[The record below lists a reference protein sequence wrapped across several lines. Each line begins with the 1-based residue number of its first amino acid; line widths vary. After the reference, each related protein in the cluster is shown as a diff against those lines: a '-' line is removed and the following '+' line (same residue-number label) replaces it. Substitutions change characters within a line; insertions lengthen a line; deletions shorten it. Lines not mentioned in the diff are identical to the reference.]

1 MASQDSKVDMQE
13 LLEASIL
20 QGPDKQQMVSRA
32 INHSFGRGGWRA
44 RAEKVVLPRIA
55 LESVIKQCGGES
67 WSDQGRGQGP
77 RSNQGRGQ
85 GPRSD
90 KGRGQGPRSDQGRG
104 QGPRSDQGERKEPK
118 ESSCGGGGQGK
129 GEGPMLCGM
138 GRASVKPRAIGRA
151 RALQMR
157 AEMCILPLR
166 RPGGLS
172 GVSLSWDQHDS
183 EL

>member
-1 MASQDSKVDMQE
+1 MLQVELHVVGSSWRKRREPVLLMASQGNNVDMQE
-13 LLEASIL
+13 LLDASIL

-77 RSNQGRGQ
+77 RS
-85 GPRSD
+85 
-90 KGRGQGPRSDQGRG
+90 DQR
-104 QGPRSDQGERKEPK
+104 ERKE
-118 ESSCGGGGQGK
+118 SCGGGGSQGK
-129 GEGPMLCGM
+129 GEGPMLCDV
-138 GRASVKPRAIGRA
+138 GRAFVKPRAIGRA

-157 AEMCILPLR
+157 AEMCILPPR
-166 RPGGLS
+166 RPGRLP
-172 GVSLSWDQHDS
+172 GVRLSWDWHDS
-183 EL
+183 EP

>member
-1 MASQDSKVDMQE
+1 MASQKNNVDMQE

-20 QGPDKQQMVSRA
+20 QGPDKNQMVSRA

-77 RSNQGRGQ
+77 G
-85 GPRSD
+85 
-90 KGRGQGPRSDQGRG
+90 SDQGRG
-104 QGPRSDQGERKEPK
+104 QGPGSDQERGQGPRNDQGERKEPK
-118 ESSCGGGGQGK
+118 ESCGGGGQGK
-129 GEGPMLCGM
+129 GEGPMLCGV

-166 RPGGLS
+166 RPGRLP

-183 EL
+183 EP

>member
-20 QGPDKQQMVSRA
+20 QGPDKKQMVSRA

-77 RSNQGRGQ
+77 RS
-85 GPRSD
+85 
-90 KGRGQGPRSDQGRG
+90 
-104 QGPRSDQGERKEPK
+104 DQGERKEPK

-129 GEGPMLCGM
+129 GEGPMLCGV

-166 RPGGLS
+166 RPGGLP